1 MIFLVILGVVIVM
14 SFQIDELL
22 KINEYD
28 IYHNE
33 KVSDEA
39 IGKIADSIS
48 EDPSINL
55 KKYLDL
61 SKCTSKFCW
70 FNFLNIL
77 EKLPEE
83 KRINGLPILFELL
96 QDSNWP
102 TFQKTMDILESI
114 DKNVVKLYLNEY
126 LERAYSEDDE
136 MWILNMRLLEKN
148 LN

>member
-1 MIFLVILGVVIVM
+1 M

-48 EDPSINL
+48 ENPSIDL

-83 KRINGLPILFELL
+83 NRMNGLPILFELL

-102 TFQKTMDILESI
+102 TFLKTMDILEGI
-114 DKNVVKLYLNEY
+114 NKKIVKLYLNKY
-126 LERAYSEDDE
+126 LEQAYSEDDE
-136 MWILNMRLLEKN
+136 MWISNMQMLAKN